1 MAIAADVSIAAIRA
15 TARRPSELPR
25 LWLAEAVPWKNTTTQ
40 ATAKVPNMKTSEWA
54 KLISWRT
61 PYTIV

>member
-1 MAIAADVSIAAIRA
+1 M
-15 TARRPSELPR
+15 PPR
-25 LWLAEAVPWKNTTTQ
+25 LWSADVVPWKNTTTQ
-40 ATAKVPNMKTSEWA
+40 TTAKVPNMKTSEWA

>member
-1 MAIAADVSIAAIRA
+1 MAA
-15 TARRPSELPR
+15 TKAMPSMPRVAPRPWVVES
-25 LWLAEAVPWKNTTTQ
+25 VPWMYTTTQ

-54 KLISWRT
+54 KLISCRT